1 MIKSEKSYK
10 FRIYPNDAQKEHIKR
25 TFGCCRKVY
34 NYYLEMRKTAWDVEK
49 RNISGFDCI
58 RDLTNLKKTE
68 EFSYLQEVCNTAM
81 QQSLRDL
88 DRAYSNF
95 FCVIKNGK
103 NIGYPRFK
111 SKKNRQSYRVCGDGI
126 HLFDKHVQLPK
137 IGKVKCRVSK
147 KVDGRILSI
156 TVIKN
161 PSDKYY
167 ISVCCTDVPEKHLP
181 KTGKSVGIDINSA
194 DNLMMFSD
202 GTVVPN
208 PKFLKQSQKKIARL
222 QKELSRKT
230 SGSENWKKA
239 RIKLA
244 KAMEHVANQR
254 KDYINKL
261 TTDIVRKYDDI
272 CIEDLKVSEMQK
284 NHFGAKAAQEV
295 SFYEIRRQLEY
306 KCAWYGKNLHII
318 DRYFPSSQ
326 LCSFCGWK
334 NPKTKDLSVREWDC
348 PYCGVHHV
356 RDLNAALNIL
366 QEGLQMLV

>member
-1 MIKSEKSYK
+1 MEK
-10 FRIYPNDAQKEHIKR
+10 

-34 NYYLEMRKTAWDVEK
+34 NYYLEMRRIAWETEK
-49 RNISGFDCI
+49 KSISGFDCI
-58 RDLTNLKKTE
+58 KDLTNLKKTK
-68 EFSYLQEVCNTAM
+68 EFDYLCEVNAVSL

-95 FCVIKNGK
+95 FRGIKTGK
-103 NIGYPRFK
+103 AAGYPRFK
-111 SKKNRQSYRVCGDGI
+111 SKKNQQSYRICDNKSF

-137 IGKVKCRVSK
+137 MGKVRCRVSK
-147 KVDGRILSI
+147 KVEGRILSI

-194 DNLMMFSD
+194 DNLMTFSD
-202 GTVVPN
+202 GTVIPN
-208 PKFLKQSQKKIARL
+208 PKFLKQSQRKITRL

-230 SGSENWKKA
+230 NGSENWKKA

-244 KAMEHVANQR
+244 KAHEHVTNQR

-261 TTDIVRKYDDI
+261 TTDIVRKYDNI

-284 NHFGAKAAQEV
+284 NHYGAKAAQEV

-306 KCAWYGKNLHII
+306 KCSWYGKNVHIV

-348 PYCGVHHV
+348 PCCGVHHV

-366 QEGLQMLV
+366 QEGFQMLA

>member
-1 MIKSEKSYK
+1 MEK
-10 FRIYPNDAQKEHIKR
+10 

-34 NYYLEMRKTAWDVEK
+34 NYYLEMRKTAWETEK
-49 RNISGFDCI
+49 KNISVFDCMK
-58 RDLTNLKKTE
+58 DLTNLKKTE
-68 EFSYLQEVCNTAM
+68 EFSYLCEVHTASL
-81 QQSLRDL
+81 QQSLQDL
-88 DRAYSNF
+88 ERTYSKF
-95 FCVIKNGK
+95 FHGIKNGQ
-103 NIGYPRFK
+103 NIGYPRFRLK
-111 SKKNRQSYRVCGDGI
+111 RNRQSYRAIGHGI

-147 KVDGRILSI
+147 KVEGRILSI

-161 PSDKYY
+161 PSNKYY

-194 DNLMMFSD
+194 DNLMTFSD
-202 GTVVPN
+202 GTVIPN

-230 SGSENWKKA
+230 SGSENYKKT

-244 KAMEHVANQR
+244 KAHEHVANQR

-284 NHFGAKAAQEV
+284 NHFGAKAALEV

-306 KCAWYGKNLHII
+306 KCAWYGKNLHIV

-348 PYCGVHHV
+348 PCCGAHHM

-366 QEGLQMLV
+366 QEGLQMLA

>member
-1 MIKSEKSYK
+1 MAK
-10 FRIYPNDAQKEHIKR
+10 

-34 NYYLEMRKTAWDVEK
+34 NYYLEKRRTAWETDK
-49 RNISGFDCI
+49 KFLSGLNCMK
-58 RDLTNLKKTE
+58 DLTKLKKTKD
-68 EFSYLQEVCNTAM
+68 FAYLCEVSAVCL

-88 DRAYSNF
+88 DCAYSNF
-95 FCVIKNGK
+95 FYRIKNGQS
-103 NIGYPRFK
+103 IGHPRFK
-111 SKKNRQSYRVCGDGI
+111 SKKNRNSYRVVGRSAYFSEG
-126 HLFDKHVQLPK
+126 LVQLPK
-137 IGKVKCRVSK
+137 IGKVKCRISK
-147 KVDGRILSI
+147 KVEGRILSI

-194 DNLMMFSD
+194 DNLMTFSD
-202 GTVVPN
+202 GTVIPN

-230 SGSENWKKA
+230 NGSENWKKA

-244 KAMEHVANQR
+244 KAHEHVANQR

-261 TTDIVRKYDDI
+261 TTDIVRKYDNI
-272 CIEDLKVSEMQK
+272 CIEDLKASEMQK

-306 KCAWYGKNLHII
+306 KCAWYGKNLHIV

-348 PYCGVHHV
+348 PCCGVHHM

-366 QEGLQMLV
+366 QEGLTK